1 MRHCY
6 TSPTIGTPWSIIFL
20 KIPFSKILTNLEIG
34 WSSAI
39 TLGSEQSA
47 ESLKYKD
54 RARHPLELPPLIEEQ
69 ESLIWYRARG

>member
-20 KIPFSKILTNLEIG
+20 KIPFSKILTSLEIG
-34 WSSAI
+34 WSSVI

-54 RARHPLELPPLIEEQ
+54 RACHPLELPPLIEEQ
-69 ESLIWYRARG
+69 ENLIQYRAQG